1 MAPLAKSVQQHEAL
15 IPPRLGLPRQMRWN
29 ECGLLFI
36 PHTMSEQNTTWTIGR
51 SHNHRG
57 LTTAEAQARLRQY
70 GPNAVVEE
78 KTHPVKAFVKRF
90 WAPIPWLLEATIIIQ
105 LFLGERVEAA
115 VIGGLLV
122 LNAVLSL
129 LQEGR
134 AQKALALLRQQLRV
148 LARVHRNGV
157 WATLPAEDLVPGDV
171 VHLRQGT
178 IVPAD
183 VRLEDGSLLVDQS
196 ILTGESAA
204 ASIESGKTAYAGS
217 MVRGGEATGEITA
230 TGARTFFGKT
240 AELVRIAGSA
250 NRQEHEIVGV
260 VKNLFV
266 ANAAMVVVVVGYA
279 HHVGMSLGFILPL
292 LLTILLASI
301 PVALPATFTL
311 AAALGSVELSKR
323 GVLITRLSA
332 LHDIASMTVLCSD
345 KTGTLTRNQATVNA
359 LWPAPGASEE
369 DLLRSAAFA
378 SDPAGQDP
386 VDGAIIKAAADR
398 GWQDGEME
406 RIEFKPFDPASKR
419 AEAVY
424 RDKEGLRRFMK
435 GAPAVV
441 AKLTGTVDTVWQPQ
455 AEIIVERGQRVLGVA
470 EGTAGQMRLVGLMGL
485 EDAVRED
492 SKSVVSA
499 IADAGV
505 RTVMVTGDNAITAR
519 SVAEL
524 VGIPGAICSPE
535 RLHGDLSGDVLGCGV
550 FAGVFPE
557 DKFRLVRAF
566 QRRGEVVGMSGDGV
580 NDSPALRQA
589 EAGIA
594 VANATDVAKA
604 AAAMVLTRPGLGGVV
619 PAIEASRL
627 VFQRIMTYTLNMLI
641 KKIEI
646 MALLVIGFLVTWHKP
661 ITPLL
666 MVLFL
671 FLNDFLTMSLSTD
684 RMQYS
689 RRPNR
694 WNTRGIL
701 LAATVLAACKLV
713 FSLGIFLYGYHV
725 LRLDMPHL
733 QTLMFATLILS
744 SQAGVYLLRERGHFW
759 ESQPSL
765 FVIGSS
771 LSGLGVTAIL
781 ALGGILMPALSTS
794 FFLGVA
800 AAGIVYFA
808 CLDWFKVWLFG
819 RLNLR

>member
-1 MAPLAKSVQQHEAL
+1 MPDIATSCIGHTTAPRIA
-15 IPPRLGLPRQMRWN
+15 N
-29 ECGLLFI
+29 D
-36 PHTMSEQNTTWTIGR
+36 
-51 SHNHRG
+51 NHRG
-57 LTTAEAQARLRQY
+57 LTTTEAQARLKQF

-78 KTHPVKAFVKRF
+78 KAHPLKAFLKRF

-105 LFLGERVEAA
+105 IFLREEVEAA
-115 VIGGLLV
+115 VISGLLV
-122 LNAVLSL
+122 LNATLSL
-129 LQEGR
+129 VQEGR
-134 AQKALALLRQQLRV
+134 AQKALALLRQQLQV
-148 LARVHRNGV
+148 LARVRRDNV
-157 WATLPAEDLVPGDV
+157 WSTLPAEQLVPGDV
-171 VHLRQGT
+171 VHLSQGT

-183 VRLEDGSLLVDQS
+183 MKLEDGSLLVDQS
-196 ILTGESAA
+196 ALTGESAP
-204 ASIESGKTAYAGS
+204 ASVEAGKTAYAGS
-217 MVRGGEATGEITA
+217 MVRGGEAAGEVIA

-240 AELVRIAGSA
+240 AELVRTAGSA

-266 ANAAMVVVVVGYA
+266 VNAAMVVVVVGYA
-279 HHVGMSLGFILPL
+279 HHVGMSLEFILPL

-323 GVLITRLSA
+323 GVLITRFSA

-359 LWPAPGASEE
+359 RWPAPGASEE
-369 DLLRSAAFA
+369 DLLRAAALA

-398 GWQDGEME
+398 GWQNGEME
-406 RIEFKPFDPASKR
+406 RIDFKPFDPATKR

-424 RDKEGLRRFMK
+424 RDKEGARRFMK
-435 GAPAVV
+435 GAPAVI
-441 AKLTGTVDTVWQPQ
+441 AELTGAADTVWQAQ

-470 EGTAGQMRLVGLMGL
+470 EGTVDQIRLVGLLGL

-492 SKSVVSA
+492 SKAVVSA
-499 IADAGV
+499 ICDAGV
-505 RTVMVTGDNAITAR
+505 RTVIITGDNAITAR
-519 SVAEL
+519 SVAQQ
-524 VGIPGAICSPE
+524 VGISGNVCSPE
-535 RLHGDLSGDVLGCGV
+535 KLHGDLCSDALDCGV

-557 DKFRLVRAF
+557 DKFRLVRGF

-580 NDSPALRQA
+580 NDAPALRQA
-589 EAGIA
+589 EVGVA

-604 AAAMVLTRPGLGGVV
+604 AAAMVLTRPGLGGVL
-619 PAIEASRL
+619 PAIETSRL
-627 VFQRIMTYTLNMLI
+627 VFQRIITYTLNMLI

-646 MALLVIGFLVTWHKP
+646 MALLVIGFLVTRHKP

-689 RRPNR
+689 RHPNR

-701 LAATVLAACKLV
+701 LTATVLAACKLV
-713 FSLGIFLYGYHV
+713 FSLGVFFYGDFV

-733 QTLMFATLILS
+733 QSLMFATLILS

-759 ESQPSL
+759 QSQPSRFL
-765 FVIGSS
+765 VGSS
-771 LSGLGVTAIL
+771 VLGLGVTAAL
-781 ALGGILMPALSTS
+781 VLGGLLMPALSAALLLS
-794 FFLGVA
+794 VA
-800 AAGIVYFA
+800 ATAILYFA
-808 CLDWFKVWLFG
+808 CLDWLKVWLFD